1 MADWVNIVD
10 VLDNYFLTMNKGSE
24 QVNVATVSQQASSD
38 QAIRFHISGV
48 VGDFMLCFYENDSRI
63 LFYDVANSKSL
74 WNIFGTEVNSLQL
87 STSDISPAS
96 TQGGTWAKVDDI
108 ADGISTWEKIA

>member
-1 MADWVNIVD
+1 MAYINITD
-10 VLDNYFLTMNKGSE
+10 VLDKYYMKMAKGSE
-24 QVNVATVSQQASSD
+24 QVNIASLSQQASSG
-38 QAIRFHISGV
+38 QAVRFHISGV
-48 VGDFMLCFYENDSRI
+48 VGDFMICYYEDQARI
-63 LFYDVANSKSL
+63 LMYDMANSKSL

-96 TQGGTWAKVDDI
+96 TQGGTWAKVNDI